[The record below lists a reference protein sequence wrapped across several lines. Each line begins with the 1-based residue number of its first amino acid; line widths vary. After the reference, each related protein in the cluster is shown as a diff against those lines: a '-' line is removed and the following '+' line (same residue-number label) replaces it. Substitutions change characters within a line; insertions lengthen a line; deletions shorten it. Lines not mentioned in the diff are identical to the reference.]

1 MGLHRNARLGL
12 AGRRAL
18 VADVEAGLSCRE
30 AARRRGVSPTTAC
43 KWWRRWSAAT
53 VEQRSSL
60 SCLEDRSSRPHRLP
74 GLLPAAEQQRIC
86 AARQRSG
93 WGPRLIAGETG
104 HPHATVW
111 RALRRAG
118 ISRVP
123 RQPREP
129 SRRYEWPCPG
139 DLLHID
145 SKRFVRFT
153 RPGHA
158 VTGDRHRTGAELRQ
172 RVGYEWVHSL
182 VDDHSRYAYS
192 ELHRDEK
199 AETVSGFVERGLAH
213 LAEQGIEAK
222 RLLSDNAW
230 TYTRNK
236 ALARLLARHGV
247 RHLLI
252 PYRRPQVNGK
262 VERYQQTLKRRW
274 GLGQT
279 QTPQLARRPITD
291 QPRPQRP
298 EAGHLDR
305 RARVTPLCRSQL
317 WASCERPARAIV
329 GR

>member
-53 VEQRSSL
+53 PEQRSSRV
-60 SCLEDRSSRPHRLP
+60 CLGDRSSRPHRLP
-74 GLLPAAEQQRIC
+74 RLLPAAEQQRIC
-86 AARQRSG
+86 AARRRTG

-104 HPHATVW
+104 HAHASVW
-111 RALRRAG
+111 RALKRAG
-118 ISRVP
+118 ISRP
-123 RQPREP
+123 PREP
-129 SRRYEWPCPG
+129 REQPRRYEWPCPG

-158 VTGDRHRTGAELRQ
+158 VTGDRHRTGAELRM

-199 AETVSGFVERGLAH
+199 AETVTGFVERGLAH
-213 LAEQGIEAK
+213 FAEHEIEAK
-222 RLLSDNAW
+222 RLMSDNAW

-236 ALARLLARHGV
+236 ALARLLARHNV
-247 RHLLI
+247 HHLLI
-252 PYRRPQVNGK
+252 PYRRPQLNGK
-262 VERYQQTLKRRW
+262 VERYQQTLKREW
-274 GLGQT
+274 ALGQLYRSSDHRA
-279 QTPQLARRPITD
+279 QALSHWLRYYNERRPHSSLGGRSPISRVHNV
-291 QPRPQRP
+291 PRQ
-298 EAGHLDR
+298 D
-305 RARVTPLCRSQL
+305 T
-317 WASCERPARAIV
+317 
-329 GR
+329 